1 MKEVQAADQGLD
13 EFDRTQRCS
22 LFSQST
28 GDEPIGQARTPTH
41 QVFVEAPLPW
51 SRNFLDSQEA
61 PADIKGVIAEARQ
74 AGVAAAAL
82 GIVPDAEYSAQG
94 ASHLFLFRRPEGL
107 FSRFEKRHYLLPP
120 DAIGPALR
128 ALLIEPG
135 GLHGFDEYQ
144 QDSNDTREVFVCT
157 HGTRDACCGTFG
169 YPVYQRLRD
178 TYAAPGVL
186 RAWRTSHTG
195 GHRFAP
201 TLVDYP
207 EGRFWGHMNAGNL
220 DALVN
225 RAGEP
230 AEVRAHL
237 RGWAG
242 FGRMEQVVDREI
254 FLREGWGWLGYAK
267 RGFTTAEGVEY
278 AEPTWLDDVE
288 TAEVRI
294 EFSSPDGADRGAY
307 IARVVHDGESPFGGC
322 GKALGF
328 ERQFKVA
335 RLERASV

>member
-74 AGVAAAAL
+74 AGVTAAAL

-120 DAIGPALR
+120 DGIGPALR

-135 GLHGFDEYQ
+135 SLHGFDEYQ

-157 HGTRDACCGTFG
+157 HRHPGRVLRDLRLSGLPTPAGTRTRRPAC
-169 YPVYQRLRD
+169 
-178 TYAAPGVL
+178 
-186 RAWRTSHTG
+186 S
-195 GHRFAP
+195 GHGARV
-201 TLVDYP
+201 T
-207 EGRFWGHMNAGNL
+207 
-220 DALVN
+220 
-225 RAGEP
+225 RAGTVLP
-230 AEVRAHL
+230 RRWSTIP
-237 RGWAG
+237 RGG
-242 FGRMEQVVDREI
+242 
-254 FLREGWGWLGYAK
+254 
-267 RGFTTAEGVEY
+267 
-278 AEPTWLDDVE
+278 
-288 TAEVRI
+288 
-294 EFSSPDGADRGAY
+294 SGAT
-307 IARVVHDGESPFGGC
+307 
-322 GKALGF
+322 
-328 ERQFKVA
+328 
-335 RLERASV
+335 